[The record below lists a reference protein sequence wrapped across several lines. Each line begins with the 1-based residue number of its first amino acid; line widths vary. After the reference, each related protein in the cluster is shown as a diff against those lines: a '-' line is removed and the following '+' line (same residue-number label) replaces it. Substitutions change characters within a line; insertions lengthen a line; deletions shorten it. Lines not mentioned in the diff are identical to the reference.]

1 MANSLTTVDFHGQ
14 ALLVTRIDGK
24 PAVALRPVCDAL
36 GLDWQAQLRRI
47 KRHPVLAKGVAVT
60 AIPSQGGPQQTI
72 CLPLDM
78 LNGWLFGVSAARV
91 KPELRER
98 LIQYQRECFD
108 VLASHFGAGQSTSLP
123 ASAELQEQLQRLR
136 AQLAAHGADYLARHP
151 RAAQVLRYHAIE
163 GLSHIEKARLMGW
176 KTGDS
181 WRAALKELAALGL
194 LEYSPHE
201 GRAAAGRA
209 GMARL
214 QAQGHAQNPSP
225 ARQAAQ
231 QQAAVRM
238 RQARQRQ
245 RQLRLPVGDAP
256 GTGGD
261 NA

>member
-1 MANSLTTVDFHGQ
+1 MTQSVAVQ
-14 ALLVTRIDGK
+14 PALAVIDGK
-24 PAVALRPVCDAL
+24 ATALSTDIARHFGKRHDNVLKSIRLLIKQLGQEHAHNFAQTQVNIEISGALNFEGVSRKSPAYRLTRDGFTLLAMGFTGKQALQFKLAYIDAFNRMEE
-36 GLDWQAQLRRI
+36 QLRQ
-47 KRHPVLAKGVAVT
+47 P
-60 AIPSQGGPQQTI
+60 PP
-72 CLPLDM
+72 
-78 LNGWLFGVSAARV
+78 
-91 KPELRER
+91 
-98 LIQYQRECFD
+98 
-108 VLASHFGAGQSTSLP
+108 
-123 ASAELQEQLQRLR
+123 AELQEQLQRLR

-209 GMARL
+209 GMARR